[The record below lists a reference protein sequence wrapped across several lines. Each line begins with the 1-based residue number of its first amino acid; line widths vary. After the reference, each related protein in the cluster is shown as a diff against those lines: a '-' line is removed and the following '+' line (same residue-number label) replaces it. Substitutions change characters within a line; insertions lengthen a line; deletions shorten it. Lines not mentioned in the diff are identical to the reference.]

1 MKISA
6 LFRLATYGL
15 FTLILIGAMTAV
27 AAANTV
33 PSTRMSSQERSIRI
47 NDLKPTA
54 CSAINLTSVVTA
66 SGVITGTEG
75 NDLILASSGAD
86 IIDGLGGDDCI
97 VGGGDTDICTGGLG
111 MDIFVACETQI
122 Q

>member
-33 PSTRMSSQERSIRI
+33 PSTRMTSQGRSIHI
-47 NDLKPTA
+47 NNFKPAA
-54 CSAINLTSVVTA
+54 CTGISLTSLVTG

-86 IIDGLGGDDCI
+86 VIDGLGGDDCI
-97 VGGGDTDICTGGLG
+97 VGGGGTDICTGGLG
-111 MDIFVACETQI
+111 TDVFVSCEVENQ
-122 Q
+122 